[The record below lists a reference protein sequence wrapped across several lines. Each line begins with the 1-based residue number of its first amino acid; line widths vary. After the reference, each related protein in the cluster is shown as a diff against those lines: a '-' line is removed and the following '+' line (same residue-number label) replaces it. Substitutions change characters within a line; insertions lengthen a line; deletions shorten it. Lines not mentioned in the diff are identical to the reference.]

1 MKATLPHLR
10 ASKGSYLIVSTT
22 LHYRGMFVQFRNWRA
37 RSSSIFQGSIYQA
50 HVSAAKAAVDAFSV
64 VLALEEAPHGVR
76 SNVIAP
82 GATGATE
89 GMDRL
94 WALTERTGKVSKTLP
109 GGRVAHFEDINNATI
124 FLLSGAASYI
134 TGQILVVDG
143 GWESLRLP
151 FMPYPDSV
159 LDPASF
165 QDAIKAKL

>member
-1 MKATLPHLR
+1 ML
-10 ASKGSYLIVSTT
+10 
-22 LHYRGMFVQFRNWRA
+22 
-37 RSSSIFQGSIYQA
+37 SIGTPYQA

-82 GATGATE
+82 GGTSGTE
-89 GMDRL
+89 GLERL
-94 WALTERTGKVSKTLP
+94 WALRSEVLKTLP
-109 GGRVAHFEDINNATI
+109 GGRLAHFEDINNATI

-151 FMPYPDSV
+151 FVPYPDAV

-165 QDAIKAKL
+165 KDAIKPKL

>member
-1 MKATLPHLR
+1 ML
-10 ASKGSYLIVSTT
+10 
-22 LHYRGMFVQFRNWRA
+22 
-37 RSSSIFQGSIYQA
+37 QGTPYQA
-50 HVSAAKAAVDAFSV
+50 HVSAAKAAVDAFSA

-82 GATGATE
+82 GATGGTE

-94 WALTERTGKVSKTLP
+94 WALTSRWGEVSKTLP
-109 GGRVAHFEDINNATI
+109 GGRVAQFEDINNATI

-134 TGQILVVDG
+134 TGQILVVDA

-151 FMPYPDSV
+151 FVPYPDAV

-165 QDAIKAKL
+165 KDAIKPKL

>member
-1 MKATLPHLR
+1 M
-10 ASKGSYLIVSTT
+10 
-22 LHYRGMFVQFRNWRA
+22 
-37 RSSSIFQGSIYQA
+37 
-50 HVSAAKAAVDAFSV
+50 SAAKAAVDAFSV

-82 GATGATE
+82 GATGGTE

-94 WALTERTGKVSKTLP
+94 WAMRSNEDLKTLP

-151 FMPYPDSV
+151 FVPYPDAV
-159 LDPASF
+159 LDPGSF
-165 QDAIKAKL
+165 KDAIKPKL

>member
-1 MKATLPHLR
+1 
-10 ASKGSYLIVSTT
+10 
-22 LHYRGMFVQFRNWRA
+22 MFVQFRNWRA